1 MTEKCPGSGSWFGVL
16 LWHRFSLWPSASL
29 LPRLCFSVSMCPA
42 LSEERLLPTLVPCTT
57 MCWSF
62 HTEPSEVSS
71 SVHAVPDASES
82 SQLQLLGCVSTVV
95 PTGAFLWAATP
106 FSCREMEHSYLI
118 CPRVRG
124 KGFYSSPLPE
134 VRWTLATSNKPA
146 FANGFGSKSYSQ
158 TQSLNSLYT
167 LTYFIRIRRPS
178 KMMWP

>member
-82 SQLQLLGCVSTVV
+82 SQLQLLGW
-95 PTGAFLWAATP
+95 G
-106 FSCREMEHSYLI
+106 
-118 CPRVRG
+118 
-124 KGFYSSPLPE
+124 LPACQLCQHCGTNWSFP
-134 VRWTLATSNKPA
+134 V
-146 FANGFGSKSYSQ
+146 GC
-158 TQSLNSLYT
+158 NSL
-167 LTYFIRIRRPS
+167 LLQRNGALVSDLPS
-178 KMMWP
+178 SEREGFLFLPTAWGKVNTGNK